1 MEDKSIAIIDIG
13 SNSVRER
20 ISLGEKVFYRNTI
33 TTQLAKDSKDGVL
46 CEQSINRTFE
56 GLDQLIAVA
65 KEYGSEIY
73 PFATAAV
80 RNSKNKEEFCNRFFA
95 RYGIKLEVVSGEKEA
110 KLGIMGALNGADGCL
125 IDVGGA
131 SSELVISK
139 GGQIIYA
146 NSAKI
151 GAVTLTD
158 LCARDITKATLKV
171 NQQIAHL
178 PSVTCSYSTVY
189 AIGGTANVIAFIASK
204 EEVYNRDK
212 TNGLTILASELKE
225 YVKDF
230 YLRTPENIAKT
241 FKINQLRAN
250 VIHSGALIL
259 YLFTQMVNARNI
271 ILKED
276 DNLEGYYLEK
286 VKRNTHAKQKS
297 VYGN

>member
-1 MEDKSIAIIDIG
+1 MQNKCIAIIDIG

-20 ISLGEKVFYRNTI
+20 ISLGEKVLYRNTI
-33 TTQLAKDSKDGVL
+33 TTQLAKDSKDGIL

-56 GLDQLIAVA
+56 GLDSLIAVA
-65 KEYGSEIY
+65 KEHGSEIY

-80 RNSKNKEEFCNRFFA
+80 RNSKNKEEFCNRFFE

-110 KLGIMGALNGADGCL
+110 TLGIKGALNGADGCL

-139 GGQIIYA
+139 DGQITYA

-158 LCARDITKATLKV
+158 LCSKDIIKATQKV
-171 NQQIAHL
+171 KQQLELL
-178 PSVTCSYSTVY
+178 PSVTGSYSTVY

-204 EEVYNRDK
+204 EDVYNRDK
-212 TNGLTILASELKE
+212 TNGLTISVCEIE
-225 YVKDF
+225 EFVKDF

-241 FKINQLRAN
+241 YKINQLRAN

-259 YLFTQMVNARNI
+259 YLFTQMVNAHNI

-286 VKRNTHAKQKS
+286 VKRNTHA
-297 VYGN
+297 